1 MMQSTVSDTDHQRRK
16 NFQIDFRPSDAKR
29 VSRYKFCGSILYCTD
44 MPMESVW
51 NLHLQRWV
59 IEDGEPELHVGDV
72 FDWPLTF
79 WVDEMLMP
87 AFEKTKVASPLV
99 GNYYR
104 VNAEVIYISQDL
116 NQAGCILDFGMQAIS
131 ELGGLLGV
139 PLPSDCKEGDYVT
152 GEIRLDLA
160 LCSVVHP
167 HDLTRK
173 WRVNGISADL
183 TDYSSKP
190 GDISGPCYQDVA
202 STDAVR
208 AGSYVL
214 HCSAVE
220 SK

>member
-1 MMQSTVSDTDHQRRK
+1 
-16 NFQIDFRPSDAKR
+16 
-29 VSRYKFCGSILYCTD
+29 
-44 MPMESVW
+44 MESVW

-79 WVDEMLMP
+79 WVDEMLVP
-87 AFEKTKVASPLV
+87 AVERTKVASPLV